1 MIFLG
6 RLRQGVP
13 ARFRD
18 PKRTARER
26 LLLDPAH
33 PLKSADWSD
42 AKPNLRKESGDC
54 CAWCGAPTAEVAHGD
69 VEHIRPK
76 ASWRHLAYCYDNY
89 VFSCQICNQTYKGDG
104 FPLAG
109 APHPSPGVAG
119 RLAPDPLDAAAV
131 DAYVAACLG
140 EQPLLIVPTMEDPA
154 GFFAWKADDVLQEV
168 RVVPARPE
176 VGPRV
181 EATVA
186 LLGLNRPELLGR
198 RFERYDEL
206 MFVIESPPSAKRTQQ
221 LDRMS
226 KIGRPFAGMVRYFR
240 GVHGV

>member
-54 CAWCGAPTAEVAHGD
+54 CAWCGAPTADVAHGD

-109 APHPSPGVAG
+109 APHPSPAVAG
-119 RLAPDPLDAAAV
+119 RLVSVRPSRPDPPSRGRYGASAGGRAD
-131 DAYVAACLG
+131 G
-140 EQPLLIVPTMEDPA
+140 EA
-154 GFFAWKADDVLQEV
+154 
-168 RVVPARPE
+168 
-176 VGPRV
+176 
-181 EATVA
+181 
-186 LLGLNRPELLGR
+186 
-198 RFERYDEL
+198 
-206 MFVIESPPSAKRTQQ
+206 
-221 LDRMS
+221 
-226 KIGRPFAGMVRYFR
+226 R
-240 GVHGV
+240 GVGVAGVGEGVARVGADQAGVRGDP